1 MPAVTRHAPAIA
13 ATALCWAIVAV
24 LLAVILGQTHGTFVY
39 PLDDTYIHLALART
53 LAAHGVWGIGPQEF
67 GSASSSPG
75 WTLLLA
81 ALTKLFGPHVI
92 TPLIINLLLAAT
104 VLFVADAALKRF
116 QPSITQQERFI
127 ALAVIVLFTPL
138 PNLILVGM
146 EGVAQTL
153 SILLLILFGIEA
165 LTTEMNPRLII
176 ALLASAFF
184 AGAIRYEAVFAI
196 LPLCLLLALRRR
208 FVIAALTGLAAA
220 ITPVAFGL
228 YAHRHS
234 GFWLPFSIIMKQRGA
249 YASLHDRL
257 LDLLHSKIVFTEA
270 LILLAALLLLRRRR
284 NFWEPAQL
292 LLLLTFAV
300 TLLHSLK
307 EPTGTLLRY
316 DSYLITLILITL
328 SVLVAQ
334 SPLRLADLARPIP
347 AVLAMLS
354 IVFAVHLTW
363 RSVKHGALVTEQA
376 AVDRYH
382 DHLQMARF
390 VARSYPRDT
399 IALNDIGTAA
409 FYTDAT
415 LIDLAGLGSVEPVR
429 AAAQGRRL
437 TRDEVAAWASSRYAS
452 IAILQ
457 PQWIYVARITPPS
470 WTLVATWRVPRDVV
484 FGDPLVGFYAVTPE
498 QIPRLCR
505 ALADF
510 PLPTDDAL
518 LWQHGVCDVA
528 VTSVPAA
535 HEAAAAW

>member
-1 MPAVTRHAPAIA
+1 MPAVTRHAPALA

-24 LLAVILGQTHGTFVY
+24 LVAVILGQTHGTFVY

-81 ALTKLFGPHVI
+81 ALTKLFGPHAL
-92 TPLIINLLLAAT
+92 TPLVVNLLLAAAL
-104 VLFVADAALKRF
+104 LFVADAALQRF
-116 QPSITQQERFI
+116 QPSITLHARFL
-127 ALAVIVLFTPL
+127 ALVAIVLLTPL

-153 SILLLILFGIEA
+153 SILLLVLCGIEA
-165 LTTEMNPRLII
+165 LTTEASTRVTL

-196 LPLCLLLALRRR
+196 VPLCVLLALRRR
-208 FVIAALTGLAAA
+208 LPLAVLTGLAAA
-220 ITPVAFGL
+220 IMPAAFGW
-228 YAHRHS
+228 YAHRLS

-249 YASLHDRL
+249 YASMHDRL
-257 LDLLHSKIVFTEA
+257 LDLLHSKLIFTEA
-270 LILLAALLLLRRRR
+270 LLLLAVLMFLRRRR
-284 NFWEPAQL
+284 GLWEPAQL
-292 LLLLTFAV
+292 LLLLTFCV

-316 DSYLITLILITL
+316 DSYLITLILVML
-328 SVLVAQ
+328 AVLVMQA
-334 SPLRLADLARPIP
+334 SPTLAELKQPAGMVL
-347 AVLAMLS
+347 AVLAAF
-354 IVFAVHLTW
+354 FALHLTW
-363 RSVKHGALVTEQA
+363 RSAKHGALVTEEA

-390 VARSYPRDT
+390 VASFYPHDT
-399 IALNDIGTAA
+399 VALNDIGTVA

-415 LIDLAGLGSVEPVR
+415 LLDLAGLGSVEPVR
-429 AAAQGRRL
+429 AVAQGRRL
-437 TRDEVAAWASSRYAS
+437 TREEVASWAASRNAS

-457 PQWIYVARITPPS
+457 PQWIYVARITPAS

-484 FGDPLVGFYAVTPE
+484 FGDPLVGFYAISPQQV
-498 QIPRLCR
+498 PRLCR

-510 PLPTDDAL
+510 PLLPEDTL
-518 LWQHGVCDVA
+518 RWQSGVCENR
-528 VTSVPAA
+528 
-535 HEAAAAW
+535 H